1 MRATRDAL
9 ERLIAPIALMS
20 RAGWAAL
27 GLGSVAALLGAA
39 AWGARLSWFGGPS
52 WVLLAWAL
60 ALVAAL
66 AIALLARRR
75 GRVLATTSVARTLES
90 GGSWRAGALTS
101 LLDVPA
107 AGGSAAL
114 LASADESAA
123 ERVRLRG
130 RDAVAPIAAPVRTR
144 ALAGA
149 LFAVAGLTLMG
160 TAGPVG
166 GTAAALWH
174 PRRAWEETR
183 SPVRIH
189 PSATAVDRGDS
200 VTLSL
205 DALGR
210 RQATLWLR
218 APGEG
223 WKPQAVALDSAGHA
237 TWVVG
242 PLESD
247 LFARL
252 TSGGRSSD
260 TVQVQVRLPVFLGA
274 LAVSAHYPA
283 YLHLGDEPLP
293 VGGDTIVVPAG
304 TRLDTRGRATAPLSA
319 AAWTADGSAHALRA
333 HALRV
338 AGTAFDGSMIPT
350 ASAAYSLS
358 LITAAGAPLGGDT
371 VRLPIR
377 VVPDSAPR
385 VEIPVPGVDTIA
397 PLDLRVPL
405 VVDVRDDH
413 GLTSVV
419 LESRRVSRL
428 GIGDSVVRETIP
440 LPSPRPDRA
449 ILAYTLLLDR
459 RGLLPG
465 DSLRYRALAGD
476 NAPGTHVGRSREFVI
491 RVPTASE
498 MRAAQREASSS
509 IGGQLDSI
517 AERSS
522 RLERQAE
529 DLAAEQP
536 RPSTAAQ
543 SAAEPN
549 LQYDQA
555 KKAEAVGQAQE
566 QLVRDAEALKRSI
579 EQLQESARQAGLND
593 PEWQKHLDEIRR
605 ELDRALTPELRE
617 RLAAL
622 QQALK
627 DLDADRAQEALK
639 DLAGA
644 QRELKDALE
653 RSRELFKRAALEGDL
668 ATLTQE
674 ARDLASEQQQWNE
687 QVERA
692 DSARSAAAERALAER
707 ADSLAAGLQQAADQ
721 MTDSA
726 RGARMESSAKAAE
739 QAAQQMKSAEHS
751 AANGQRQRAAQQG
764 RQAAQSLRPIGSQV
778 EQEKQAMQSE
788 WRQEVADA
796 LDRSLAETTRL
807 AERELKVQQQFQ
819 QGRDL
824 AGARGEQGAV
834 EEGVQKLLEQL
845 RQASGK
851 NALIS
856 PQIGAALSA
865 AQQQMER
872 AREAV
877 SSAAPNGREA
887 GERAGAAVD
896 ALNAASYELVRS
908 RSDVSGAQSGS
919 GMSEAIQRM
928 GEMARQQGQLGQ
940 QGAGM
945 LPMLGSG
952 GMESAMQRLGA
963 QQRALGEQLERLR
976 AQGNMPG
983 AGEMANEAKDLAR
996 RLEAGRLDRQ
1006 TVERQDRLFRRMLD
1020 AGRTLQGRD
1029 EDEKKERQ
1037 STTATGDS
1045 ISLPPALRAQLETDA
1060 GRPQMPGWEQ
1070 LQQLSPEERRLVVD
1084 YFRKLTE
1091 PAAR

>member
-1 MRATRDAL
+1 M
-9 ERLIAPIALMS
+9 
-20 RAGWAAL
+20 
-27 GLGSVAALLGAA
+27 
-39 AWGARLSWFGGPS
+39 
-52 WVLLAWAL
+52 
-60 ALVAAL
+60 
-66 AIALLARRR
+66 
-75 GRVLATTSVARTLES
+75 
-90 GGSWRAGALTS
+90 AGALC
-101 LLDVPA
+101 
-107 AGGSAAL
+107 
-114 LASADESAA
+114 
-123 ERVRLRG
+123 
-130 RDAVAPIAAPVRTR
+130 
-144 ALAGA
+144 
-149 LFAVAGLTLMG
+149 AVAGFGVIG
-160 TAGPVG
+160 TAGPVR

-174 PRRAWEETR
+174 PRRAWDETR
-183 SPVRIH
+183 APVRIR
-189 PSATAVDRGDS
+189 PSASTVDRGAS
-200 VTLSL
+200 VTLAL

-223 WKPQAVALDSAGHA
+223 WKPEPVTLDSTGHA
-237 TWVVG
+237 TRLTG
-242 PLESD
+242 PLQTD
-247 LFARL
+247 LYARL

-260 TVQVQVRLPVFLGA
+260 TVLVTVRLPVFLGA
-274 LAVSAHYPA
+274 LSVTAHYPA
-283 YLHLGDEPLP
+283 YLHLDDEPLP

-304 TRLDTRGRATAPLSA
+304 TRLDTRGQATAALRA
-319 AAWTADGSAHALRA
+319 AAWSARGESHS
-333 HALRV
+333 LRV
-338 AGTAFDGSMIPT
+338 SGTTFDGSIVPG
-350 ASAAYSLS
+350 ASAAYTLT
-358 LITAAGAPLGGDT
+358 LTTAAGAPLGGDT

-385 VEIPVPGVDTIA
+385 VEIPVPGADTIA

-405 VVDVRDDH
+405 VIDVRDDH

-419 LESRRVSRL
+419 LESRRMSRL
-428 GIGDSVVRETIP
+428 GIGDSVVRETVP
-440 LPSPRPDRA
+440 LPAARSDRA
-449 ILAYTLLLDR
+449 ILSYTLALDR

-465 DSLRYRALAGD
+465 DSLRYVALAGD
-476 NAPGTHVGRSREFVI
+476 NAPAVHIGRSREFVI
-491 RVPTASE
+491 RVPTAAE
-498 MRAAQREASSS
+498 MRAAEREASQS
-509 IGGQLDSI
+509 IGGRLDSI

-522 RLERQAE
+522 RLTRQSE

-536 RPSTAAQ
+536 RPSTTAP
-543 SAAEPN
+543 SAGEN
-549 LQYDQA
+549 SLQYEQA
-555 KKAEAVGQAQE
+555 RKAEAVGQAQE
-566 QLVRDAEALKRSI
+566 QLVRDAEALKQSI

-593 PEWQKHLDEIRR
+593 PEWQKHLDEIRH

-617 RLAAL
+617 RLAEL

-627 DLDADRAQEALK
+627 ELDAERAQEALK
-639 DLAGA
+639 DLANS
-644 QRELKDALE
+644 QRQLKEALE

-668 ATLTQE
+668 AGLSQE
-674 ARDLASEQQQWNE
+674 AKDLASEQQQWNE

-692 DSARSAAAERALAER
+692 DSSRSAAAERALAER
-707 ADSLAAGLQQAADQ
+707 ADSLAAGLRQAAEQ
-721 MTDSA
+721 MADSA
-726 RGARMESSAKAAE
+726 RSGRMDAAA
-739 QAAQQMKSAEHS
+739 QAAQQAAKQMQAAQRS
-751 AANGQRQRAAQQG
+751 AAAGKRQQAEQQG
-764 RQAAQSLRPIGSQV
+764 RQAAQSLQPIGSQV
-778 EQEKQAMQSE
+778 DQEKQAMQSE

-819 QGRDL
+819 QGGNL

-834 EEGVQKLLEQL
+834 EEGVQKLLDQL

-865 AQQQMER
+865 AQQQMEK

-877 SSAAPNGREA
+877 SSATPNGREA
-887 GERAGAAVD
+887 GDRAGAAVD

-919 GMSEAIQRM
+919 GMAEAIERM
-928 GEMARQQGQLGQ
+928 GQMAHQQGQLGQ

-945 LPMLGSG
+945 LPMLGNG
-952 GMESAMQRLGA
+952 GMESAMQRLGRE
-963 QQRALGEQLERLR
+963 QRALGEQLERMR

-1006 TVERQDRLFRRMLD
+1006 TVERQERLFRRMLD
-1020 AGRTLQGRD
+1020 AGRTLQGRE

-1045 ISLPPALRAQLETDA
+1045 ISLPPALRARLENDA
-1060 GRPQMPGWEQ
+1060 GRPRMPGWDE

-1084 YFRKLTE
+1084 YFRKLSE